1 MPPAR
6 WGSRWRSAR
15 RPPPVSSRPGSG
27 RPRTSAA
34 PRLDRRRRRGG
45 LPPRSATTALGE
57 RGLPAAVR
65 QRSRRPGPTPAAA
78 VRRGV
83 YDQDRAGGVVLRCL
97 PAPTDAPEPKDVTA
111 QPRRRRKGP
120 GERMTEQPDP
130 DDPVETAPTDG
141 AVVVTR
147 HRDHRE
153 VISAVETTGQVGP
166 VAVAGAVQPGPVADQ
181 PVAAPGRRRRSSRL
195 SRVRRRGGRPA

>member
-1 MPPAR
+1 
-6 WGSRWRSAR
+6 
-15 RPPPVSSRPGSG
+15 
-27 RPRTSAA
+27 
-34 PRLDRRRRRGG
+34 
-45 LPPRSATTALGE
+45 
-57 RGLPAAVR
+57 VR
-65 QRSRRPGPTPAAA
+65 QRSRRPGPTPEAA
-78 VRRGV
+78 VWRGV

-130 DDPVETAPTDG
+130 DDLVETAPTDG

-153 VISAVETTGQVGP
+153 VMPPRQASPTLIRNTGKPGIP
-166 VAVAGAVQPGPVADQ
+166 VCW
-181 PVAAPGRRRRSSRL
+181 RM
-195 SRVRRRGGRPA
+195 